1 MRSSQRTWRPARPVS
16 LVLQLKPLRRGTGD
30 PTWATAADGAI
41 WRTTLT
47 PDGSGLER
55 LSINRDGSIE
65 LSAWG
70 DGADWLAA
78 RLPRLLGSDDD
89 PSGFMAPEALAMV
102 ARHFQHWRV
111 GRTDRVLE
119 ALVPAVLEQKVTGK
133 EAWRAWRGLVREF
146 GEPAPAAPHAPPGL
160 RTFPTAD
167 RWQSIPSWRWHQ
179 AGVDSKRAGTL
190 LRAVAVGDQLE
201 GCAQLTSAQSHD
213 RLRSIPGVGLWT
225 AAETAQRALGDA
237 DAVSFRDYHVA
248 KEVVYAL
255 TGDMNGDDEQMAQLL
270 RPFAGHRYRVQR
282 LVELDPNKR
291 PRRGP
296 RMTINDTRTI

>member
-1 MRSSQRTWRPARPVS
+1 MKCSQRSWRPARPVS
-16 LVLQLKPLRRGTGD
+16 LELQLKPLRRGTGD

-47 PDGSGLER
+47 PAGPGLER
-55 LSINRDGSIE
+55 LSADGGGSIE
-65 LSAWG
+65 LTAWG
-70 DGADWLAA
+70 EGADWLAA

-89 PSGFMAPEALAMV
+89 PAGFLAPPALKVV
-102 ARHFQHWRV
+102 ARRFQHWRV

-133 EAWRAWRGLVREF
+133 EAWRAWRELVGEF
-146 GEPAPAAPHAPPGL
+146 GEPAPAAPNAPPGL
-160 RTFPTAD
+160 RIFPTAD
-167 RWQSIPSWRWHQ
+167 RWKSIPSWRWHQ
-179 AGVDSKRAGTL
+179 AGVDSKRADTL
-190 LRAVAVGDQLE
+190 LRVVSVADQLE
-201 GCAQLTSAQSHD
+201 RCTQLPAAQSHD
-213 RLRSIPGVGLWT
+213 RLRAIPGVGVWT

-255 TGDMNGDDEQMAQLL
+255 TGDMDGDDEQMAHLL

-282 LVELDPNKR
+282 LVELNPGKR

-296 RMTINDTRTI
+296 RMTINDMRKS